1 MEVSVSGPQGWAP
14 PQLRLCCGQGGNGG
28 GGSPT
33 QGGSQGF
40 HGVGSCS
47 LLQGTLLAHCCY
59 LKPLTE
65 GQQDPTPTPIRKAVG
80 RGNTFRSPLCDHRL
94 LLQRTRSLSRITSTE
109 AKHSLCT
116 GNSIKTCQTLQTPSH
131 NQLKNIHRVHSICR
145 L

>member
-1 MEVSVSGPQGWAP
+1 MGSTPAPSVLWTRGQWGRGPNPFKVGP
-14 PQLRLCCGQGGNGG
+14 R
-28 GGSPT
+28 GS
-33 QGGSQGF
+33 

-65 GQQDPTPTPIRKAVG
+65 GQHESSPTPIRKAVG
-80 RGNTFRSPLCDHRL
+80 LGSTFRSLLCDRRL

-109 AKHSLCT
+109 AKHSLHT
-116 GNSIKTCQTLQTPSH
+116 GNSIKTCQTLQTPPH
-131 NQLKNIHRVHSICR
+131 NQLKNIHRAHSICR